1 MTTDGTRDIDT
12 ALDQI
17 AGLLTTADTDAFA
30 APTPCSDWTVADLT
44 DHLIATTGKFADI
57 VNGHEVDWSTDPPV
71 TEDRVTGFAE
81 AAARLR
87 DAYAAQSEGDNP
99 DWQCAE
105 LAVHTWDL
113 ASGLGRNTRDL
124 APAPAERGLVFMR
137 ANLRDD
143 MRGEHFGPSQPT
155 PDGADAYQA
164 IAAFA
169 GRRT

>member
-17 AGLLTTADTDAFA
+17 SGLLTGADADAFA

-44 DHLIATTGKFADI
+44 DHLIATTGKFADV
-57 VNGHEVDWSTDPPV
+57 VNAQEVDWSADPPV
-71 TEDRVTGFAE
+71 TDDRITGFTE
-81 AAARLR
+81 AATRLR
-87 DAYAAQSEGDNP
+87 DACAARSEGD
-99 DWQCAE
+99 DLAWQCAE

-113 ASGLGRNTRDL
+113 ASGLGCDTRDL
-124 APAPAERGLVFMR
+124 DPAPAERGLAFMR

-143 MRGEHFGPSQPT
+143 MRGEHFGPAQPA
-155 PDGADAYQA
+155 PNGADAYQT

-169 GRRT
+169 GRRM